1 MKKRIC
7 QMAAL
12 GSVLLLAFSAPV
24 QAAAVTTNGTPA
36 AVATNNIQNWP
47 AGPETTSEAA
57 VLIDA
62 DTGAVLYDKGMNECR
77 YPAST
82 TKLMTILLATENSSP
97 RDIVTFTETGIR
109 DVTWDSS
116 NINAQLGEQMTMKD
130 CWFAAYIKSANE
142 VCAQIAE
149 YVGGSEANF
158 VDMMNQRAKELGC
171 THTHFA
177 NASGLPDENHYSSAL
192 DLAKIMRAGLQNARF
207 RKVIERVGYTIPATN
222 LSESRPMHTH
232 MPLMAKES
240 DLYYEGCIGG
250 KTGFANEAEHTLVV
264 AAERNG
270 RTYIAVTMRAAD
282 LGINCT
288 DSTALFDYA
297 FNNFDTI
304 DVNGTKMTVPA
315 GATVNDLT
323 TESVDRNGKT
333 MNRYY
338 YNGQYVGYVVA
349 ADPTPTP
356 TEAPQNEEEATADI
370 STDQTAEQTETA
382 VQDSQTE
389 TKELSQTS
397 KILLGVMAEQ
407 GFEPALAAGGL
418 GGYAALGICLA
429 VAVFAKNSGDKATA
443 GSAAFTNALCGITEP
458 GLYGIILR
466 SKWLLGTMVFFG
478 AAAGLVFG
486 IGGVAATN
494 FAFTGILAFSGW
506 LGCVNFPMYCVGIV
520 VAIALGFGITAFLLK
535 SGKVKVYN

>member
-12 GSVLLLAFSAPV
+12 GSALLLAFSAPV

-315 GATVNDLT
+315 GTTINDLT

-389 TKELSQTS
+389 TKGLSQTS
-397 KILLGVMAEQ
+397 KILLGVMA
-407 GFEPALAAGGL
+407 GMGVLL
-418 GGYAALGICLA
+418 
-429 VAVFAKNSGDKATA
+429 
-443 GSAAFTNALCGITEP
+443 
-458 GLYGIILR
+458 IILLI
-466 SKWLLGTMVFFG
+466 LLHRK
-478 AAAGLVFG
+478 
-486 IGGVAATN
+486 N
-494 FAFTGILAFSGW
+494 
-506 LGCVNFPMYCVGIV
+506 Y
-520 VAIALGFGITAFLLK
+520 
-535 SGKVKVYN
+535 